1 MSTVT
6 LRHWLLFATLTI
18 LWGTSFLNIA
28 ISLRSFTPE
37 EIVAWRLVFAA
48 AVLLVF
54 MYIRGRRLPFNIK
67 DWAKFSMFAA
77 IGNLLPYW
85 LITNGQQT
93 VTSGMAGLLMAVMPL
108 GTMILA
114 HWFIAGENLNR
125 NRIIGFFMGIS
136 GVLFVLWPS
145 LISGS
150 NSFYGAIIILLA
162 ALSYSTN
169 TILVRLYSNYDI
181 SVVSAGVMLSAAF
194 WAAILWPQMWSVEWQ
209 QVSTVSLVS
218 LIWLGLVPTGIASVI
233 YFVLVKQAGP
243 NFVSNNNYIIPVIAY
258 LAGAAVLGEQ
268 MLWTDLIALA
278 VILTGIAISR
288 RKNVDA
294 G

>member
-1 MSTVT
+1 MPNIT
-6 LRHWLLFATLTI
+6 LRHWLLFALLTI

-48 AVLLVF
+48 LVLLVF
-54 MYIRGRRLPFNIK
+54 MLMRGKRLPTNIK

-77 IGNLLPYW
+77 LGNLLPYW
-85 LITNGQQT
+85 LITHGQQS

-108 GTMILA
+108 GTMIMA

-125 NRIIGFFMGIS
+125 NRIIGFVLGIS
-136 GVLFVLWPS
+136 GVLGVLWPS

-150 NSFYGAIIILLA
+150 NSFFGALIILLA
-162 ALSYSTN
+162 ALCYSAN

-194 WAAILWPQMWSVEWQ
+194 WGLVLWPQMLDVQWL
-209 QVSTVSLVS
+209 QVSTVSLLS

-243 NFVSNNNYIIPVIAY
+243 NFVSNNNYIIPVVAY
-258 LAGAAVLGEQ
+258 LSGAAVLGEV
-268 MLWTDLIALA
+268 MLWTDLVALA
-278 VILTGIAISR
+278 IILAGIAVSR
-288 RKNVDA
+288 RKVATN
-294 G
+294 

>member
-1 MSTVT
+1 MPNIT
-6 LRHWLLFATLTI
+6 LRHWLLFALLTI

-48 AVLLVF
+48 AVLLLF
-54 MYIRGRRLPFNIK
+54 MYMRGQRLPFNIR

-77 IGNLLPYW
+77 MGNLLPYW

-108 GTMILA
+108 GTMLLA
-114 HWFIAGENLNR
+114 HWFIAGERLNKY
-125 NRIIGFFMGIS
+125 RICGFVLGIS

-150 NSFYGAIIILLA
+150 NSFYGALIILLA

-169 TILVRLYSNYDI
+169 TILVRLHSNYDI

-194 WAAILWPQMWSVEWQ
+194 WGAVLWPQMWQVEWL
-209 QVSTVSLVS
+209 QVSTESLLS

-233 YFVLVKQAGP
+233 YFILVKQAGP

-258 LAGAAVLGEQ
+258 LSGAAVLGER
-268 MLWTDLIALA
+268 MLWTDLVALA
-278 VILTGIAISR
+278 IILTGIAISR
-288 RKNVDA
+288 RKVA

>member
-1 MSTVT
+1 MPNIT
-6 LRHWLLFATLTI
+6 LRHWLLFATLTV

-28 ISLRSFTPE
+28 VTLRSFTPE

-48 AVLLVF
+48 AVLLIF
-54 MYIRGRRLPFNIK
+54 MFVRGKRLPTNIK
-67 DWAKFSMFAA
+67 DWAKFSMFATL
-77 IGNLLPYW
+77 GNLLPYW

-114 HWFIAGENLNR
+114 HWFIAGERLNR
-125 NRIIGFFMGIS
+125 NRIIGFVMGIS

-150 NSFYGAIIILLA
+150 NSFYGALIILLA
-162 ALSYSTN
+162 ACSYAVN
-169 TILVRLYSNYDI
+169 TILIRLYSNYDI
-181 SVVSAGVMLSAAF
+181 SVVSAGVMLSAAI
-194 WAAILWPQMWSVEWQ
+194 WGAILWPEMWAVEWQ
-209 QVSTVSLVS
+209 QVSTLS
-218 LIWLGLVPTGIASVI
+218 LISLLWLGLVPTGIASVI

-243 NFVSNNNYIIPVIAY
+243 NFVSNNNYIIPVVAY

-268 MLWTDLIALA
+268 MLWTDVVALA

-288 RKNVDA
+288 RKV
-294 G
+294 